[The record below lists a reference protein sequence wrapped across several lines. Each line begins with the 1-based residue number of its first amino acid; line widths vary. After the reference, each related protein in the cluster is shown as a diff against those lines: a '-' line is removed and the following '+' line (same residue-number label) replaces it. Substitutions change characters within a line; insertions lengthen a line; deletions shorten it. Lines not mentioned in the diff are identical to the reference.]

1 MILQIVVWLSSILC
15 SAQVFSRPVTCQLQR
30 SRVEKSRGLLHT
42 MGGHFPAECV
52 EQNLQIPFPTS
63 AFQTDMK
70 TQNVGVEKAIYETLK
85 SIDSLFDNESLPKR
99 WSQKELEEFQDIVYL
114 QVEENQCIMSKTQ
127 SPEDDFSSRE
137 AILKPYFQKLRAV
150 LEEKVRNSCAA
161 SCSVPLLRFFL
172 LMHPDLLFRSSAR
185 APGKRFG
192 ENFSPRCTSSCRTTA
207 SCCGPAAFRMHR
219 PIIYCL
225 FIIIYCLLTYSI
237 IY

>member
-42 MGGHFPAECV
+42 MGGHFPAECLFANF
-52 EQNLQIPFPTS
+52 EL
-63 AFQTDMK
+63 
-70 TQNVGVEKAIYETLK
+70 QNVGVEKAIYETLK

-172 LMHPDLLFRSSAR
+172 LMHPDLLFRSSD
-185 APGKRFG
+185 PQKI
-192 ENFSPRCTSSCRTTA
+192 TA
-207 SCCGPAAFRMHR
+207 EQVLNS
-219 PIIYCL
+219 L
-225 FIIIYCLLTYSI
+225 
-237 IY
+237 

>member
-1 MILQIVVWLSSILC
+1 MILQIFVWLSSILC

-42 MGGHFPAECV
+42 IGGHFPAECV

-70 TQNVGVEKAIYETLK
+70 TQVSRFIPLFANFELQNVGVEKAIYETLK

-150 LEEKVRNSCAA
+150 LEEKEFSSCAWEA
-161 SCSVPLLRFFL
+161 VRRELQSTLHFILQNNSQLLW
-172 LMHPDLLFRSSAR
+172 SS
-185 APGKRFG
+185 
-192 ENFSPRCTSSCRTTA
+192 S
-207 SCCGPAAFRMHR
+207 
-219 PIIYCL
+219 L
-225 FIIIYCLLTYSI
+225 
-237 IY
+237 

>member
-63 AFQTDMK
+63 LFANFEL
-70 TQNVGVEKAIYETLK
+70 QNVGVEKAIYETLK

-114 QVEENQCIMSKTQ
+114 QVEENQCVSN
-127 SPEDDFSSRE
+127 SDFIKLE

-150 LEEKVRNSCAA
+150 LEEKEFSSCAWEA
-161 SCSVPLLRFFL
+161 VRRELQSTLHFILQNNSQLLW
-172 LMHPDLLFRSSAR
+172 SS
-185 APGKRFG
+185 
-192 ENFSPRCTSSCRTTA
+192 S
-207 SCCGPAAFRMHR
+207 
-219 PIIYCL
+219 L
-225 FIIIYCLLTYSI
+225 
-237 IY
+237 